1 MLSQAES
8 VLAQHKELHEL
19 LDKIEAALA
28 ARPPV
33 ADSGPWLMD
42 LSSCL
47 ETLRPQLEA
56 HFAHEEAGGLFEEI
70 EEAMPESAS
79 LCARLSG
86 EHGALVAKVESLCAE
101 SGQAPADDEAVEALV
116 GRCGL
121 LLKELANHEALEDDL
136 LFRALEGGIAA
147 QD

>member
-33 ADSGPWLMD
+33 ADSAPWLEG

-47 ETLRPQLEA
+47 DTLRPQLEA
-56 HFAHEEAGGLFEEI
+56 HFTHEEEGGLFEEI

-86 EHGALVAKVESLCAE
+86 EHGTLVVKVEILCAE
-101 SGQAPADDEAVEALV
+101 CGQAAPDDEALDALA

-136 LFRALEGGIAA
+136 LFRALEGGIGA

>member
-8 VLAQHKELHEL
+8 VLAQHKELHEV
-19 LDKIEAALA
+19 LDKIAAAIA

-33 ADSGPWLMD
+33 ADSGPWMAE
-42 LSSCL
+42 LSSHL

-56 HFAHEEAGGLFEEI
+56 HFAHEEQGGLFEEI
-70 EEAMPESAS
+70 EEEMPESGS

-101 SGQAPADDEAVEALV
+101 SGQALPDDEALEALV

-136 LFRALEGGIAA
+136 LFRALEGGIGA